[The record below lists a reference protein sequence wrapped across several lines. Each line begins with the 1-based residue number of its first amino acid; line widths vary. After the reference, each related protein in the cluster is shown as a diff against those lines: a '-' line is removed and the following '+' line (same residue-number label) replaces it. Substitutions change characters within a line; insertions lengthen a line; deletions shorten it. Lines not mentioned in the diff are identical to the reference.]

1 MKRTTWTL
9 IAGMLIA
16 GLGLQLIVTQPLHRQ
31 IETLSA
37 EVSGLQT
44 GMRQLADYREEV
56 AGTNDLLS
64 GLAAQNRHIS
74 SAREAIENMRRLER
88 EVMQQSHSADK
99 ARSALGR
106 IARLQTGVIAQS
118 KRTAAMQQSLDE
130 IAECQQ
136 RAGQLADASGHLL
149 ADLDQAEESLR
160 QLGDFQQRVSLEA
173 SGLSVAQKRFAEL
186 IALKQSIEDLSPEAI
201 DMAAARIDELD
212 ALAQQMINEGAT
224 LAQARGVAS
233 ELIALKQSIEQIS
246 PETIDAAGTRV
257 CELEALTQ
265 QVIDQD
271 QQIARARSTADE
283 LIALQDEILARGVRV
298 DVAREHAERLLR
310 LEELL
315 ANDAGRDIEAAT
327 RNLAGL
333 LELEE
338 QLAMQDQ
345 KLAAAIESLE
355 LLKDLQSEFVER
367 TRELENIRR
376 GLTELILMESM
387 LARTVRLLRPLAEL
401 ADLRRLDGEQL
412 QSIARSMMSGSEQRV
427 AHNGGPAGRTQP
439 VRMKDDIT
447 SDDEAL
453 VPLPPAE

>member
-1 MKRTTWTL
+1 MKRTTWTF

-44 GMRQLADYREEV
+44 GMQQLADYRDEV

-64 GLAAQNRHIS
+64 GLAAQNGHLS
-74 SAREAIENMRRLER
+74 NARKAIENMRRLER
-88 EVMQQSHSADK
+88 EVMQQSHSADQ

-106 IARLQTGVIAQS
+106 IARLQSGVIAQS
-118 KRTAAMQQSLDE
+118 QRTAAMQQSLDE
-130 IAECQQ
+130 IAACQQ

-149 ADLDQAEESLR
+149 ADMDQAEESLR

-173 SGLSVAQKRFAEL
+173 SGLNVAQKRFAEL
-186 IALKQSIEDLSPEAI
+186 IALKQTIEEVSPEAI
-201 DMAAARIDELD
+201 DMAAARIEEFD
-212 ALAQQMINEGAT
+212 ALTQQIIDEGAT
-224 LAQARGVAS
+224 IADARGIAS
-233 ELIALKQSIEQIS
+233 ELIALKQSVEYVS
-246 PETIDAAGTRV
+246 PESIDAAAAGV

-265 QVIDQD
+265 QIIEQD
-271 QQIARARSTADE
+271 ERIARARETAGE
-283 LIALQDEILARGVRV
+283 LIALQDEIVARGVRV
-298 DVAREHAERLLR
+298 EVAREHAEKLLR

-315 ANDAGRDIEAAT
+315 ANDAGRDIDAAT

-345 KLAAAIESLE
+345 KLASAIESLE
-355 LLKDLQSEFVER
+355 LLQDLQSEFIER

-387 LARTVRLLRPLAEL
+387 LARTVRSLRPLAEL
-401 ADLRRLDGEQL
+401 ADLRRLDGQQL
-412 QSIARSMMSGSEQRV
+412 QSIARSMMSDSERRV
-427 AHNGGPAGRTQP
+427 AHNGGPDGRTQP
-439 VRMKDDIT
+439 VHMKEQVT
-447 SDDEAL
+447 SEDEPL